1 MLEIRAMEL
10 QKIYNLS
17 AQRINF
23 ICVTSMAPA
32 DELDQVLLTLDKAC
46 SASRDL
52 CVEIS
57 ASPDSADLIQD
68 MTELDCAWANLRA
81 TVQAAKLKRANAAV

>member
-10 QKIYNLS
+10 QKIYNLN

-23 ICVTSMAPA
+23 MCATSMAPA
-32 DELDQVLLTLDKAC
+32 HRLDQVLLTLEKAC
-46 SASRDL
+46 SVSRDL
-52 CVEIS
+52 YLEIS
-57 ASPDSADLIQD
+57 ASPDSVDLIQD

-81 TVQAAKLKRANAAV
+81 MVQAAKLKRSSIAA